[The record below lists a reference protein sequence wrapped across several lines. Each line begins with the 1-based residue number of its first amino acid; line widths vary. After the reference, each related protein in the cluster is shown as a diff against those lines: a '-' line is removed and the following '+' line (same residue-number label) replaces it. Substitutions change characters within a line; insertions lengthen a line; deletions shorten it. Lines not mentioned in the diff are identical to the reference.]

1 VKKYKLVLKIIWI
14 SIIAAAL
21 LSYVFF
27 PNFFKAESLSSLM
40 NNNAFLIAFIYITLS
55 CIRSLF
61 FIPSTV
67 FVIMGLA
74 LYPSQP
80 IFVITVNLVGILI
93 GGLLLYG
100 AAQFLTEEALFSPK
114 KQAMLNNVKSKMN
127 EYGFPIVLF
136 WSFFPAV
143 PTDIICFIAGAIRMK
158 LLYFIAG
165 LLIGEAILISLYV
178 YSGKSLVDF
187 FF

>member
-1 VKKYKLVLKIIWI
+1 
-14 SIIAAAL
+14 
-21 LSYVFF
+21 
-27 PNFFKAESLSSLM
+27 
-40 NNNAFLIAFIYITLS
+40 
-55 CIRSLF
+55 
-61 FIPSTV
+61 
-67 FVIMGLA
+67 MGLA

-93 GGLLLYG
+93 GGLLLYS
-100 AAQFLTEEALFSPK
+100 AAQFLTEEALFSQK

-127 EYGFPIVLF
+127 QYGFPIVLF